1 MENNKWFPALALCIS
16 YKEFTLCKLIN
27 PINPILRSQLDL
39 LYSAQLDILPRRLM
53 NNVLA
58 SALFTTTRATILPL
72 QLPKSHSPL
81 PWYTY
86 RTTQAPCVDT
96 YHYMGSRRFVYLHRD
111 SLWRSCETLWIVAA
125 RWVRELGDICFHSGY
140 HQSISGRVNLEEA
153 LFSKVLWVRINL
165 WEFSTK
171 HSLLFL

>member
-1 MENNKWFPALALCIS
+1 MENNEWFPALTLCIS
-16 YKEFTLCKLIN
+16 YTETTTCKLIKLL
-27 PINPILRSQLDL
+27 NPILRSQLDL
-39 LYSAQLDILPRRLM
+39 LYSDQLDTLPESLL

-58 SALFTTTRATILPL
+58 SALFTTTRATIIPM
-72 QLPKSHSPL
+72 QLPKSHPPL

-111 SLWRSCETLWIVAA
+111 SLWRSCENPVDFVAA
-125 RWVRELGDICFHSGY
+125 RSDQEHGDICFHFGY
-140 HQSISGRVNLEEA
+140 HQSISGRVKLEEA

-165 WEFSTK
+165 WEFRTT
-171 HSLLFL
+171 H